1 MKTLEKLNSVLNLSS
16 EDVSEDVSP
25 ILEKEGYR
33 YILNEAWEENGKLYF
48 ELSGDFEMVYS
59 FLDMDNWE
67 PNEHEYPALEKIVIN
82 IVINGEKFQINSIRV
97 DGEDFIQGNIDVN
110 YSLKM
115 LEGYI
120 EAINNEAMNEAM
132 VELTMSDA
140 AYLFH
145 DQEWWWTRDAENRV
159 HSICGRID
167 TPELG
172 VESDIWVHVDSL
184 DMDED
189 YIHGDPYRGKIT
201 I

>member
-1 MKTLEKLNSVLNLSS
+1 MKTLEELNSVLDLSS
-16 EDVSEDVSP
+16 DVSP
-25 ILEKEGYR
+25 ILEKGGYR
-33 YILNEAWEENGKLYF
+33 YILNEAWEENGKLHF
-48 ELSGDFEMVYS
+48 EISGDFEMTYH
-59 FLDMDNWE
+59 FLGMSNWE
-67 PNEHEYPALEKIVIN
+67 PNEHEYPALEKITLN
-82 IVINGEKFQINSIRV
+82 ISPINGEKFQINSIRL
-97 DGEDFIQGNIDVN
+97 DGEQDFIQGNIDVN
-110 YSLKM
+110 YPLKM
-115 LEGYI
+115 LEGFI
-120 EAINNEAMNEAM
+120 EAINNEAM

-145 DQEWWWTRDAENRV
+145 DQEWWWTRNAENRV
-159 HSICGRID
+159 HSIRGHLD